1 MSKETQVQ
9 TIRSKDA
16 PDSHF
21 NLKVTILGLYHLLMV
36 LVLVYC
42 LFKIWP
48 NYTTDDNGKVVA
60 VNSINIF
67 GEVISAGSEAGLLL
81 LVMVAA
87 ALGSYIH
94 ASTSFVSYVGNK
106 SLVMSWVWWYIL
118 RPFIGVA
125 LALVFYFVIRG
136 GLLAGGTGANDI
148 SIFGIT
154 AISGLVG
161 MFSKQATDKL
171 GELFNDLFR
180 TKKGEGDDIRKD
192 KLGEKVLVS
201 DLMIPLNKISAYI
214 LPDNKQMNEI
224 KINEF
229 YEMLNETVTR
239 IPVIDNENRLKYIIH
254 QSILFKFIFEESLA
268 ASQAEKTFDV
278 TDLTLDDLLKHE
290 EIKELITNAVAFVQR
305 DSTIMDAK
313 VSMESVKFCQDIFV
327 TESGSKD
334 EKILGWLTNVDITKC
349 LSA

>member
-1 MSKETQVQ
+1 MSNETQVQ
-9 TIRSKDA
+9 TVRSKDA

-21 NLKVTILGLYHLLMV
+21 NFKVTILGLYHLLMI

-48 NYTTDDNGKVVA
+48 NYATDESGEVVV
-60 VNSINIF
+60 VNSISIF
-67 GEVISAGSEAGLLL
+67 GEIIRAGSEAGLLL

-106 SLVMSWVWWYIL
+106 SLVMSWAWWYIL

-154 AISGLVG
+154 AISGMVG

-171 GELFNDLFR
+171 GEIFNDLFR

-201 DLMIPLNKISAYI
+201 DRMIPLNKISAYI

-224 KINEF
+224 KINEL

-239 IPVIDNENRLKYIIH
+239 IPVLDNENRLKYIIH

-268 ASQAEKTFDV
+268 ASQKEKTFDV
-278 TDLTLDDLLKHE
+278 NELTLDDLLKHE
-290 EIKELITNAVAFVQR
+290 EIKSLITNSAAFIQK
-305 DSTIMDAK
+305 DSTILDAK
-313 VSMESVKFCQDIFV
+313 AAMESIKYCQDVFV
-327 TESGSKD
+327 TENGSRD
-334 EKILGWLTNVDITKC
+334 DKILGWLTNVDITKY
-349 LSA
+349 LEV